1 MAGLSGKACFEGF
14 FHYAKG
20 ESLFK
25 VWSLSLLGSGDMAKK
40 SLIDRFAS
48 AFKEPETTTT
58 ADIDRAV
65 ESEIAAIRG
74 AQENELAAETLLGGD
89 WGNPDDMVFIMDLKP
104 MFEMVGGR
112 ETRSADGVIAA
123 AERVFEEFR
132 RDQRDRGVF
141 ENDNFLMRF
150 EGVSGKEGFRH
161 AVRVVNE
168 VGMRVLRDRF
178 IAMPLPKL
186 LVAAKTKDVTKPD
199 GSIDAFKI
207 EGVVEAGG
215 VLFPMTHPSPD
226 DPEWVRIKFRETQT
240 SPDLI
245 AIERPAPPKAAAPTP
260 GVHPDLDWKQARA
273 NLLGKVKKL

>member
-1 MAGLSGKACFEGF
+1 MT
-14 FHYAKG
+14 
-20 ESLFK
+20 
-25 VWSLSLLGSGDMAKK
+25 KK

-48 AFKEPETTTT
+48 ALQEPEATTT

-74 AQENELAAETLLGGD
+74 AQENALAAETLLGGD
-89 WGNPDDMVFIMDLKP
+89 WGNPDEMVFIMDLKP

-150 EGVSGKEGFRH
+150 EDVSGNEGFRR

-168 VGMRVLRDRF
+168 VGTRILRDRF
-178 IAMPLPKL
+178 IEMKLSKL
-186 LVAAKTKDVTKPD
+186 LVAAKTKDVTTLD

-215 VLFPMTHPSPD
+215 VLFPMMQPGPD
-226 DPEWVRIKFRETQT
+226 DPEWMRIRFRETQT

-245 AIERPAPPKAAAPTP
+245 AIERPAPPKAAAPTS
-260 GVHPDLDWKQARA
+260 GGRPDLDWKQARA

>member
-1 MAGLSGKACFEGF
+1 
-14 FHYAKG
+14 
-20 ESLFK
+20 
-25 VWSLSLLGSGDMAKK
+25 MAKK
-40 SLIDRFAS
+40 SLIDRFATALKKS
-48 AFKEPETTTT
+48 ETTTSM
-58 ADIDRAV
+58 DIDRAV
-65 ESEIAAIRG
+65 ESEIAAIRD
-74 AQENELAAETLLGGD
+74 AQENELVAETLLGGD
-89 WGNPDDMVFIMDLKP
+89 WGNPDDMVFIMDMKP

-150 EGVSGKEGFRH
+150 EDVSGKEGFRH
-161 AVRVVNE
+161 AIRVVNE
-168 VGMRVLRDRF
+168 VGTRVLRDRF

-207 EGVVEAGG
+207 EGVVETGG
-215 VLFPMTHPSPD
+215 VLFPMTQPGPD
-226 DPEWVRIKFRETQT
+226 DPEWVHIKFRETQT

-245 AIERPAPPKAAAPTP
+245 AIKRPAPPKAVAPAP
-260 GVHPDLDWKQARA
+260 GACADLGWQQARA
-273 NLLGKVKKL
+273 NLLGKIKK